1 MCYNA
6 GGGADMKDLKF
17 EMVLKRIAI
26 ENHTTVANVRKEMQS
41 AMDMAMASQDPLVQ
55 ARWAAI
61 PKKGEKL
68 TLEEFVAYLAK
79 RMEGQ
84 RK

>member
-1 MCYNA
+1 
-6 GGGADMKDLKF
+6 MKDLKY
-17 EMVLKRIAI
+17 EMVLNRIAK

-41 AMDMAMASQDPLVQ
+41 AMDLAMASRDPLVQ

-61 PKKGEKL
+61 PKKGGRL
-68 TLEEFVAYLAK
+68 TLEEFVTYLAK
-79 RMEGQ
+79 RMEEQ